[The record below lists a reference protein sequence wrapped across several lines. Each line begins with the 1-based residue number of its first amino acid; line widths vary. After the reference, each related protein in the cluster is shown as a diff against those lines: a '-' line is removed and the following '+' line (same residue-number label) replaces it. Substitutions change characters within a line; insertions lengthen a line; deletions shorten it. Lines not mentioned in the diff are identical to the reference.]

1 MTVTRDERVACAV
14 RIGELAVSGA
24 DAEAFADV
32 VDIENFRFHGPDGNE
47 SDHAGLVAYFA
58 TLRAAFDNL
67 TLTRG
72 IMLADG
78 DYMAYQTHFGG
89 TFAHEFTASPVGP
102 LPPNGRHVRWDVINI
117 VRLDGQGRVVEE
129 WAQYD
134 NRSFLRA
141 LGAEGR

>member
-1 MTVTRDERVACAV
+1 MTLTRDERVARAV

-24 DAEAFADV
+24 AAEAFADV
-32 VDIENFRFHGPDGNE
+32 VDIEKFRFHGPDGAE

-58 TLRAAFDNL
+58 TLRAAFDDL

-78 DYMAYQTHFGG
+78 DYMAYQTRFEG
-89 TFAHEFTASPVGP
+89 TFAREFTASPVGP
-102 LPPNGRHVRWDVINI
+102 LPPNGRHLGWDVINI
-117 VRLDGQGRVVEE
+117 VRLDDQGRVVEE
-129 WAQYD
+129 WVQYD

-141 LGAEGR
+141 LGAGER